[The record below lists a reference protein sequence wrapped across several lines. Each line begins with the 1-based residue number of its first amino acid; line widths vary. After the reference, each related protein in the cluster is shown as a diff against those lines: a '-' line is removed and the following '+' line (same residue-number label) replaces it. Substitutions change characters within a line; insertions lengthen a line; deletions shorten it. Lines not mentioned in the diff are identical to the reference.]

1 MALRLYNTLSG
12 KIEDFHPLDSHRV
25 RMYACG
31 PTVYDYGHIGNFR
44 TFIAVDLL
52 YRFLRQSGYDVR
64 YVMNITDVDDRII
77 RNSARDGVTVQQYTA
92 KFTQA
97 FLEDSATLNI
107 EQPIRVRATEYI
119 DDMANFIGRLAEKGF
134 AYRTDDG
141 SYYFRIAKFPEYGK
155 LSKKDFAGMAD
166 GARVDLDEY
175 EKDSARDFA
184 LWKAPKPGEASWDT
198 AIGPGRPGWHIE
210 CSVMSMEQ
218 LGPSFDLHAGGEDLI
233 FPHHENEIAQSE
245 ALSGKQFARYWFHA
259 RFLLVE
265 GQKMAK
271 SAGNFYTV
279 RDLVLLGHKPSSIRW
294 LLTQVPYRNQLNF
307 TFEGL
312 KSAASSVEKLR
323 NFKLRLE
330 RAAQASFAKG
340 TDSKATDGSGTNGKG
355 TGARSTDGK
364 GADARSTNGKGKT
377 SVVPS
382 GAPNNAALAA
392 EGRPASPT
400 ASNSAFSTLARETV
414 DRITSAL
421 DDDLNTAEAQ
431 AAIFDML
438 RKANTALDA
447 AASGQNNAGQN
458 KAGQNNFRQDDV
470 KPLLAALD
478 KFDEIFCVLK
488 DDDQSKMKAILDWA
502 RAEGRE
508 KEISPE
514 LLEIAASAQLAD
526 EQVNQ
531 KLAEMEAARKARNF
545 KLSDALRAELTAA
558 GIIVENTKDGVRWR
572 RK

>member
-1 MALRLYNTLSG
+1 MALRLYNTLSA
-12 KIEDFHPLDSHRV
+12 KIENFHPLEGNRV

-52 YRFLRQSGYDVR
+52 YRFLRQSGYGVR
-64 YVMNITDVDDRII
+64 YVMNITDVDDKII
-77 RNSARDGVTVQQYTA
+77 RNSARDGVTVERYTA
-92 KFTQA
+92 KFVQA
-97 FLEDSATLNI
+97 FLEDSATLSI
-107 EQPIRVRATEYI
+107 ERPLLVRATEHI
-119 DDMANFIGRLAEKGF
+119 DEMASFIAELVKKGF

-155 LSKKDFAGMAD
+155 LSKKDFAGMTD
-166 GARVDLDEY
+166 GARVDVDEY

-210 CSVMSMEQ
+210 CSVMSMKQ
-218 LGPSFDLHAGGEDLI
+218 FGPSFDLHAGGEDLI

-245 ALSGKQFARYWFHA
+245 SFSGKQFARYWFHA

-265 GQKMAK
+265 GQKMSK
-271 SAGNFYTV
+271 SLGNFFTV
-279 RDLVLLGHKPSSIRW
+279 RDLVLRGHKPSSIRW
-294 LLTQVPYRNQLNF
+294 LLTQVPYRNQFNF
-307 TFEGL
+307 TFDGL

-323 NFKLRLE
+323 NFRFRLTS
-330 RAAQASFAKG
+330 AQFPAG
-340 TDSKATDGSGTNGKG
+340 
-355 TGARSTDGK
+355 
-364 GADARSTNGKGKT
+364 
-377 SVVPS
+377 
-382 GAPNNAALAA
+382 
-392 EGRPASPT
+392 ASPQM
-400 ASNSAFSTLARETV
+400 ALLAEETIA
-414 DRITSAL
+414 RMKSAL

-431 AAIFDML
+431 AAMFDML
-438 RKANTALDA
+438 RKANIALDA
-447 AASGQNNAGQN
+447 AEAGQN

-470 KPLLAALD
+470 KPLLAALE

-488 DDDQSKMKAILDWA
+488 DDDQPKMKAILDWA

-514 LLEIAASAQLAD
+514 LMEIAGSAQLSD

-531 KLAEMEAARKARNF
+531 KLAAMQGARNARKF
-545 KLSDALRAELTAA
+545 KESDALRSELTSA

>member
-1 MALRLYNTLSG
+1 MGLHLYNTLSG
-12 KIEDFHPLDSHRV
+12 KIEEFHPLDGNRV

-64 YVMNITDVDDRII
+64 YVMNITDVDDKII

-107 EQPIRVRATEYI
+107 EQPILVRATEHI
-119 DDMANFIGRLAEKGF
+119 NEMADFIAKLEKKGF

-155 LSKKDFAGMAD
+155 LSKKDFAGMTD
-166 GARVDLDEY
+166 GARVDVDEY

-210 CSVMSMEQ
+210 CSVMSMEE

-245 ALSGKQFARYWFHA
+245 ALSGQQFSRYWFHA

-265 GQKMAK
+265 GQKMSK
-271 SAGNFYTV
+271 SLGNFYTV
-279 RDLVLLGHKPSSIRW
+279 RDLILRGHKPSSIRW

-323 NFKLRLE
+323 NFRFRLTSTQFPPG
-330 RAAQASFAKG
+330 ATPAMAQLAGETIAKM
-340 TDSKATDGSGTNGKG
+340 K
-355 TGARSTDGK
+355 
-364 GADARSTNGKGKT
+364 
-377 SVVPS
+377 
-382 GAPNNAALAA
+382 
-392 EGRPASPT
+392 
-400 ASNSAFSTLARETV
+400 
-414 DRITSAL
+414 SAL
-421 DDDLNTAEAQ
+421 DNDLNTAEAQ
-431 AAIFDML
+431 AAMFDML

-447 AASGQNNAGQN
+447 AGSGPG
-458 KAGQNNFRQDDV
+458 NFRHDDA
-470 KPLLAALD
+470 KALLAALQ
-478 KFDEIFCVLK
+478 KFDEIFGVLK
-488 DDDQSKMKAILDWA
+488 DDDQPKMKAILEWA
-502 RAEGRE
+502 KAEGRE

-514 LLEIAASAQLAD
+514 LQEIAGSAQLAD

-545 KLSDALRAELTAA
+545 KASDALRAELTAA